1 MFTFFLAFSITFAL
15 LLTVGGYFLP
25 TIIAIMRK
33 KKNTLAIFLVN
44 LFFGMTFVGWIA
56 ALIWALMYE
65 DKDYI

>member
-15 LLTVGGYFLP
+15 LLSVGGYFLP
-25 TIIAIMRK
+25 TIIAIIRK
-33 KKNTLAIFLVN
+33 KKNSFPIFLVN
-44 LFFGMTFVGWIA
+44 LFFGMTFIGWLV

>member
-1 MFTFFLAFSITFAL
+1 MFSLFLAFLITFCLFLA
-15 LLTVGGYFLP
+15 VGGYFLP

-44 LFFGMTFVGWIA
+44 LFFGMTFIGWVV

>member
-15 LLTVGGYFLP
+15 LLSVGGYFLP

-44 LFFGMTFVGWIA
+44 LFFGMTFIGWIA

>member
-1 MFTFFLAFSITFAL
+1 MFTFFLAFTVTFCL
-15 LLTVGGYFLP
+15 LLSIGGNFLP

-33 KKNTLAIFLVN
+33 KKNALAIFLVN
-44 LFFGMTFVGWIA
+44 LFFGMTFIGWVV

>member
-15 LLTVGGYFLP
+15 LLSVGGYFLP
-25 TIIAIMRK
+25 TIIAIIRK

-44 LFFGMTFVGWIA
+44 LFFGMTFIGWIA
-56 ALIWALMYE
+56 ALIWSFLYE